1 MLNASGVTSMLSA
14 ATRVNATGSRYRR
27 PIPDGD
33 GTGHAIEVALVTC
46 VELEIDAY
54 TVVAEVLPLLGTV
67 ITLVV
72 VEGEASVVALAL
84 DRTTPVRFIAGRRG
98 GRFWAGCCS
107 SKRHQSREE
116 RRLLLPGRSW

>member
-1 MLNASGVTSMLSA
+1 
-14 ATRVNATGSRYRR
+14 
-27 PIPDGD
+27 
-33 GTGHAIEVALVTC
+33 VTC

-107 SKRHQSREE
+107 SKRHQSREQ